1 MYKIIAIVFSAIL
14 VNNSLQSQITL
25 GNGNLSDY
33 LNTVTTT
40 VPFLRITPDA
50 RSAGMGDVGIA
61 TTPDVNSIYW
71 NTSKL
76 GFINDDHPSA
86 VSVNYVHFRSGLNS
100 NPFLASVYGYQKLN
114 DKNVVTLSARYFSL
128 GKVALT
134 GTGTLNDFHTREFAF
149 DVGCAR
155 KVFENISVGLNLK
168 YLYTNIPEA
177 YAASGVQIKP
187 AQGIASDISLFN
199 SNKFEIFNK
208 DSELGIGINVSNIG
222 NKIIYTSSIEKD
234 YLPTNLA
241 IGTSYQVNLNEFNKL
256 SFAIDLNKL
265 MVPTPDT
272 SDIEPQNGI
281 PDFREQTVLSGIFNS
296 FSDAPDGFTEEI
308 HEVTISTGLEYWFD
322 NKLAIR
328 TGYFYEHATKGGRQ
342 FYTVGGGIHYNTFG
356 LDFAYLLPSQG
367 NQNPLDPVARISLN
381 LNLHELHKTKHDDG
395 NS

>member
-33 LNTVTTT
+33 LNTVTTA

-86 VSVNYVHFRSGLNS
+86 VSVNYVHFQSGLNS

-199 SNKFEIFNK
+199 TTKFEIFNK

>member
-14 VNNSLQSQITL
+14 VNNSLQSQITV

-33 LNTVTTT
+33 LNTVTTA